1 MLSLAFESIL
11 KKYCDS
17 FRFSPLFSVYFF
29 GKGSDSATYAC
40 SKRNQ
45 YKAVGIVTVYGIF
58 A

>member
-29 GKGSDSATYAC
+29 GKGSDTGY
-40 SKRNQ
+40 KR
-45 YKAVGIVTVYGIF
+45 YRLFLIL
-58 A
+58 